1 MQALF
6 DIQLASIKHYSVAS
20 FSEDTKM
27 HFITYRYAQLTA
39 SLLQLNTDYQ
49 VSILCQTWLCQKP
62 VPRRTPLWLSSS
74 PGAGRAQYQ
83 QMAHNSST
91 CRAASCCHAGGSA
104 WNTSRHNRI
113 TSNKSMPC

>member
-20 FSEDTKM
+20 FSEDSKM

-49 VSILCQTWLCQKP
+49 VGIS
-62 VPRRTPLWLSSS
+62 
-74 PGAGRAQYQ
+74 
-83 QMAHNSST
+83 
-91 CRAASCCHAGGSA
+91 ASEFAVQEGCALQEA
-104 WNTSRHNRI
+104 
-113 TSNKSMPC
+113 